1 MSNKLEHQTILD
13 FMQGIEKA
21 YELVF
26 KAYYVPLM
34 VFSTKLC
41 GDADEGEDIAMGVF
55 QALFQRHKLFSTEE
69 NIKAF
74 LYISV
79 RNRCLNFLK
88 AKKRHA
94 VTNIEL
100 AERLQDDTLLVYE
113 YSIRTEIV
121 ATIHTAIESLPEQ
134 CSKIFKMLYY
144 EELKP
149 AEVAARLEISVNTV
163 YVQKSRAVSMLRMRL
178 SENSLAITWFIYSVA
193 LLQMNMY
200 PTHYIQI

>member
-34 VFSTKLC
+34 VFSIKLC
-41 GDADEGEDIAMGVF
+41 GDADEGEDIAMGIF

-74 LYISV
+74 LYISA

-88 AKKRHA
+88 ARKRHA
-94 VTNIEL
+94 VSSIEL

-113 YSIRTEIV
+113 Y
-121 ATIHTAIESLPEQ
+121 TI
-134 CSKIFKMLYY
+134 
-144 EELKP
+144 
-149 AEVAARLEISVNTV
+149 
-163 YVQKSRAVSMLRMRL
+163 
-178 SENSLAITWFIYSVA
+178 
-193 LLQMNMY
+193 
-200 PTHYIQI
+200 